1 MTASLNAKR
10 RAQNICRIPDA
21 PQNPIQLRILLLKSL
36 KNIFEKDHF
45 FSNSVTGIFKGCNH
59 NSRTTLMW
67 YMPNFLT
74 PIFVEYFSMAA
85 STNKKSI
92 LIRTRSLQK
101 QKEMLRKQQKRKIG
115 KTILSI
121 KLFFLLFTSSKCCC
135 N

>member
-59 NSRTTLMW
+59 NSRTTLMQC
-67 YMPNFLT
+67 MPNFLT

-92 LIRTRSLQK
+92 LIRTRSQQNRK
-101 QKEMLRKQQKRKIG
+101 TCFVNKENAK
-115 KTILSI
+115 SV
-121 KLFFLLFTSSKCCC
+121 KLFHVLNHLFFFFTSSKCYCD
-135 N
+135 